1 MLRKILPNADRQEQN
16 VFINKYRVEFP
27 PLEALLAKAER
38 CTESCIF
45 PDQVNVSRDFYKSI
59 AMRAAFQ
66 RKYSMEEAA
75 RAGVIIDYMSQRK
88 FAKLQTRETAI

>member
-1 MLRKILPNADRQEQN
+1 MLKKILPIADRQEQN
-16 VFINKYRVEFP
+16 VYLNKYHVEYP
-27 PLEALLAKAER
+27 PLDALLAKAER

-59 AMRAAFQ
+59 ALRAAFQ

-75 RAGVIIDYMSQRK
+75 RAGVILDYMAQRK
-88 FAKLQTRETAI
+88 FAKLQTREAAM